1 MTEAEP
7 VACELPPG
15 ESRPSVARCVHCAQ
29 PLVSDAFAPY
39 CCRGCRAVHAILN
52 KAGLTRYYELRRG
65 PGLPPTDLDSRHI
78 DHKWLEL
85 LEAERS
91 EQSGVTRVELD
102 IQGIHCAACVWL
114 IEELFRRQG
123 GASAGTMSINPAL
136 GRIELRISPDFALTE
151 WVDSVEGLG
160 YLLGPARGGGARPS
174 DDLLLR
180 VGICTAL
187 AMNVMLFG
195 AAIYLGLREGPVYEI
210 LNDLSYAAGVLA
222 VLVGGSVFIGSA
234 LRAVRRRV
242 LHLDV
247 PIALGITLAF
257 AGSTWSF
264 FFASGEAAY
273 IDTLTV
279 FVALMLVGR
288 WLQQRMLERNR
299 AQLLADDG
307 TESLLTREVK
317 DGVVRIVH
325 CIGIQEGDRLL
336 IAPGD
341 LVPVELRVLDESV
354 RCSLDWIDGESRPRR
369 FGAGDAV
376 PAGAFNVGERAFSG
390 VALTSF
396 ASSSLVGLLGSDPAS
411 KGDGPLSTQWWAR
424 LSRYYVIG
432 VITLATVAISYW
444 WFRSGE
450 PLRAI
455 EVGTA
460 VLVVTCPCAF
470 GIAAPLAYELV
481 LTQLRRAGIFVR
493 VGDFLDRVRAMTRIV
508 FDKTGTLTTGT
519 LEVVNPSVLE
529 GLSGDEISVL
539 YNMAARSAHPKS
551 VAVRRALEGQPAARF
566 MELDTEEHLGRGIST
581 LRVDIAYKLGAPDW
595 AADASSAAEGD
606 GDVVFSANGRALASL
621 RTDEQLRPG
630 AQDEIDK
637 LEQAGYALAILSG
650 DAQARVTSLG
660 ESLGMPPEDCIGDK
674 SPEQKAA
681 YVREHEAART
691 LLVGDGL
698 NDQVAMREAACSG
711 TPAVNRPFMASRC
724 DFYFV
729 SPGLHPVAQVLRA
742 SDSLAHVVRRILAFA
757 IAYNLVAVSLAMA
770 GFMKPWVAAVL
781 MPLSSLI
788 TLAYTVMMLSS
799 KRLPWRS

>member
-1 MTEAEP
+1 
-7 VACELPPG
+7 
-15 ESRPSVARCVHCAQ
+15 
-29 PLVSDAFAPY
+29 
-39 CCRGCRAVHAILN
+39 
-52 KAGLTRYYELRRG
+52 
-65 PGLPPTDLDSRHI
+65 LPPTDLDSRHI

-85 LEAERS
+85 IEAERA
-91 EQSGVTRVELD
+91 EASGVTRIELD

-136 GRIELRISPDFALTE
+136 GRIELRVSPDFALTE

-160 YLLGPARGGGARPS
+160 YLLGPAREGGARPS

-180 VGICTAL
+180 VGICAAL
-187 AMNVMLFG
+187 AMNVMLFA

-247 PIALGITLAF
+247 PIALGIVLAF

-264 FFASGEAAY
+264 FFASGEAVY

-341 LVPVELRVLDESV
+341 LVPVELRVIGQSV

-369 FGAGDAV
+369 FEEGASI

-390 VALTSF
+390 IAMSNF

-411 KGDGPLSTQWWAR
+411 TGDGPLSTQWWAR

-432 VITLATVAISYW
+432 VISLATAAISFW
-444 WFRSGE
+444 WLRSGE
-450 PLRAI
+450 PLRAV

-493 VGDFLDRVRAMTRIV
+493 VGDFLDRARTMSRIV

-519 LEVVNPSVLE
+519 LEVINPDALE
-529 GLSGDEISVL
+529 TLSDAEVAAL
-539 YNMAARSAHPKS
+539 YNMVARSAHPKS
-551 VAVRRALEGQPAARF
+551 VAVRRALEGHPAARF
-566 MELDTEEHLGRGIST
+566 GELPTEEQMGRGISA
-581 LRVDIAYKLGAPDW
+581 LRADIAYKLGAPAW
-595 AADASSAAEGD
+595 ATDSDVGES
-606 GDVVFSANGRALASL
+606 DVVFSANGRALAAL

-630 AQDEIDK
+630 AQTEIDK
-637 LEQAGYALAILSG
+637 LEEAGYELAILSG
-650 DAQARVTSLG
+650 DAQARVSTLG
-660 ESLGMPPEDCIGDK
+660 ESLGMPPENCIGDK

-681 YVREHEAART
+681 YVRRHEPART

-742 SDSLAHVVRRILAFA
+742 SDSLAQVVRRILAFA
-757 IAYNLVAVSLAMA
+757 IAYNLVAVSIAMA

-788 TLAYTVMMLSS
+788 TLAYTVMMLSG
-799 KRLPWRS
+799 KRLRWRS

>member
-1 MTEAEP
+1 MNTPEP
-7 VACELPPG
+7 AACEVSPERAL
-15 ESRPSVARCVHCAQ
+15 SSVQRCVHCAQ
-29 PLVSDAFAPY
+29 PMLDDAFAPY
-39 CCRGCRAVHAILN
+39 CCRGCRAVHGILT
-52 KAGLTRYYELRRG
+52 KAGLTRYYDLRRG
-65 PGLPPTDLDSRHI
+65 PGLPPADLDSRRI

-85 LEAERS
+85 VEGERAK
-91 EQSGVTRVELD
+91 EPGVARVELD

-114 IEELFRRQG
+114 IEELFRRHG
-123 GASAGTMSINPAL
+123 GAQSGLMSINPAL
-136 GRIELRISPDFALTE
+136 GRVELRVSPEFPLSD

-160 YLLGPARGGGARPS
+160 YLLGPARSSGVRAS

-180 VGICTAL
+180 VGICAAL
-187 AMNVMLFG
+187 AANVMLFG
-195 AAIYLGLREGPVYEI
+195 AAMYLGLREGPVYEL
-210 LNDLSYAAGVLA
+210 LNQLSYAAGVLA

-234 LRAVRRRV
+234 FRAIRRRV

-247 PIALGITLAF
+247 PIALGIVLAF
-257 AGSTWSF
+257 AGSTYSF
-264 FFASGEAAY
+264 FFASGHAAY

-317 DGVVRIVH
+317 DDVVRIVH
-325 CIGIQEGDRLL
+325 CIGVQEGDRLL

-341 LVPVELRVLDESV
+341 LVPVDLRVLDSAAS
-354 RCSLDWIDGESRPRR
+354 CSLDWIDGESRPRR
-369 FGAGDAV
+369 FDGGQTV

-390 VALTSF
+390 IAMTNF
-396 ASSSLVGLLGSDPAS
+396 AASSLVGLLGTDPAS
-411 KGDGPLSTQWWAR
+411 KGDGPLATRWWSQ
-424 LSRYYVIG
+424 LSRLYVIG
-432 VITLATVAISYW
+432 VVTLASVGIGYW
-444 WFRSGE
+444 WWRTGE
-450 PLRAI
+450 PLFAI

-481 LTQLRRAGIFVR
+481 LTQLRRGGVFVR

-508 FDKTGTLTTGT
+508 FDKTGTLTTGM
-519 LEVVNPSVLE
+519 LEVIDPAALAS
-529 GLSGDEISVL
+529 LSTDEITLL

-566 MELDTEEHLGRGIST
+566 IELEVEEQTGYGMNAEVDGRK
-581 LRVDIAYKLGAPDW
+581 LRLGAPAW
-595 AADASSAAEGD
+595 AGASDSSE
-606 GDVVFSANGRALASL
+606 GDVVFSIDGRTLATI

-630 AQDEIDK
+630 ARDEIER
-637 LEQAGYALAILSG
+637 LEGQGYELAILSG
-650 DAQARVTSLG
+650 DAPSRVVDLG
-660 ESLGMPPEDCIGDK
+660 ASLGMPESLCIGGQT
-674 SPEQKAA
+674 PEQKAA
-681 YVREHEAART
+681 YVRAHDPART

-742 SDSLAHVVRRILAFA
+742 SDGLAHVVRRILAFA
-757 IAYNLVAVSLAMA
+757 ITYNFVAVSLAMA
-770 GFMKPWVAAVL
+770 GLMRPWVAAVL

-788 TLAYTVMMLSS
+788 TLAYTVVMLSS

>member
-1 MTEAEP
+1 
-7 VACELPPG
+7 
-15 ESRPSVARCVHCAQ
+15 
-29 PLVSDAFAPY
+29 
-39 CCRGCRAVHAILN
+39 VHAILS
-52 KAGLTRYYELRRG
+52 KAGLTRYYDLRRG
-65 PGLPPTDLDSRHI
+65 PGLPPVDLDSRHV

-85 LEAERS
+85 IEEERAQERGLS
-91 EQSGVTRVELD
+91 RIELD

-114 IEELFRRQG
+114 IEELFRREG
-123 GASAGTMSINPAL
+123 GARAGLMSINPAL
-136 GRIELRISPDFALTE
+136 GRIELRIPPEFPLSD

-160 YLLGPARGGGARPS
+160 YLLGPARSAGARPS

-180 VGICTAL
+180 VGICAAL
-187 AMNVMLFG
+187 AMNVMLFA
-195 AAIYLGLREGPVYEI
+195 AAIYLGLREGPIYEV

-234 LRAVRRRV
+234 ARAVRRRV

-247 PIALGITLAF
+247 PIALGIILAF

-325 CIGIQEGDRLL
+325 CIGIGEGDRLL

-341 LVPVELRVLDESV
+341 LVPVELRVLDDAV

-369 FGAGDAV
+369 FEAGDTV
-376 PAGAFNVGERAFSG
+376 PAGAFNVGDKAFSG
-390 VALTSF
+390 VAVTDF
-396 ASSSLVGLLGSDPAS
+396 AASSLVGLLGTDPANE
-411 KGDGPLSTQWWAR
+411 GDGPLATQWWSR
-424 LSRYYVIG
+424 LSRFYVVG
-432 VITLATVAISYW
+432 VITLASAAVSYW
-444 WFRSGE
+444 WWRSGE

-481 LTQLRRAGIFVR
+481 LTQLRRRGIFVR
-493 VGDFLDRVRAMTRIV
+493 VGDFLDRVRAMSRIV
-508 FDKTGTLTTGT
+508 FDKTGTLTTGI
-519 LEVVNPSVLE
+519 LEVVDSAPLRR
-529 GLSGDEISVL
+529 LSDAEISVL

-551 VAVRRALEGQPAARF
+551 VAIRRALEGHRAARF
-566 MELDTEEHLGRGIST
+566 VEIPAEEHIGRGISASQGNI
-581 LRVDIAYKLGAPDW
+581 VYKLGAPEW
-595 AADASSAAEGD
+595 AGDAATGS
-606 GDVVFSANGRALASL
+606 GDVVFSANGQALASVC
-621 RTDEQLRPG
+621 TDEQLRPG
-630 AQDEIDK
+630 AGDEVEK
-637 LEQAGYALAILSG
+637 LERRGYELAILSG
-650 DAQARVTSLG
+650 DAQERVTALG
-660 ESLGMPPEDCIGDK
+660 ASLGMPARACIGGK
-674 SPEQKAA
+674 TPEQKAT
-681 YVREHEAART
+681 YVRSHEPART

-711 TPAVNRPFMASRC
+711 TPAVDRPFMASRC

-742 SDSLAHVVRRILAFA
+742 SHSLAHVVRRILAFA

-781 MPLSSLI
+781 MPLSSLV
-788 TLAYTVMMLSS
+788 TLAYTVMMLSG
-799 KRLPWRS
+799 KRLRWRS

>member
-1 MTEAEP
+1 M
-7 VACELPPG
+7 
-15 ESRPSVARCVHCAQ
+15 
-29 PLVSDAFAPY
+29 
-39 CCRGCRAVHAILN
+39 HAILS

-65 PGLPPTDLDSRHI
+65 PGLPPVDLESRHI

-85 LEAERS
+85 IDEKRTQERGLS
-91 EQSGVTRVELD
+91 RIELD

-123 GASAGTMSINPAL
+123 GARAGLMSVNPAL
-136 GRIELRISPDFALTE
+136 GRIELRIPPEFPLSD

-160 YLLGPARGGGARPS
+160 YLLGPARSAGARPS

-180 VGICTAL
+180 VGICAAL
-187 AMNVMLFG
+187 AMNVMLFA
-195 AAIYLGLREGPVYEI
+195 AAIYLGLREGPIYEI

-234 LRAVRRRV
+234 ARAVRRRV

-247 PIALGITLAF
+247 PIALGIILAF

-264 FFASGEAAY
+264 FFASGEAVY

-325 CIGIQEGDRLL
+325 CIGIAHGDHLL

-341 LVPVELRVLDESV
+341 LVPVELQVLGDTV

-369 FGAGDAV
+369 FEAGETV
-376 PAGAFNVGERAFSG
+376 PAGAFNVGDKAFSG
-390 VALTSF
+390 VAVTDF
-396 ASSSLVGLLGSDPAS
+396 AASSLVGLLGKDPAS
-411 KGDGPLSTQWWAR
+411 KGDGPLATPWWSR
-424 LSRYYVIG
+424 LSRFYVVG
-432 VITLATVAISYW
+432 VVTLASAAVSYW
-444 WFRSGE
+444 WWRSGE

-481 LTQLRRAGIFVR
+481 LTQLRRRGIFVR
-493 VGDFLDRVRAMTRIV
+493 VGDFLDRVRAMSRIV
-508 FDKTGTLTTGT
+508 FDKTGTLTTGI
-519 LEVVNPSVLE
+519 LEVVDSAPLRR
-529 GLSGDEISVL
+529 LSEAEISVL

-551 VAVRRALEGQPAARF
+551 VAIRRALEGHRAARF
-566 MELDTEEHLGRGIST
+566 VEIQTEEHTGRGVSASQGGI
-581 LRVDIAYKLGAPDW
+581 LYKLGAPEW
-595 AADASSAAEGD
+595 AGNSSTSAD
-606 GDVVFSANGRALASL
+606 DVVFSANGLALASL
-621 RTDEQLRPG
+621 CTDEQLRPG
-630 AQDEIDK
+630 ARDEVEK
-637 LEQAGYALAILSG
+637 LERRGYELAILSG
-650 DAQARVTSLG
+650 DAQERVTALG
-660 ESLGMPPEDCIGDK
+660 ASLGMPADACIGGK
-674 SPEQKAA
+674 SPEQKAD
-681 YVREHEAART
+681 YVRSHEPART

-698 NDQVAMREAACSG
+698 NDRVAMTEAACSG
-711 TPAVNRPFMASRC
+711 TPAVDRPFMASRC

-742 SDSLAHVVRRILAFA
+742 SHSLAHVVRRILAFA

-781 MPLSSLI
+781 MPLSSLV
-788 TLAYTVMMLSS
+788 TLGYTVMMLSG
-799 KRLPWRS
+799 KRLRWRS

>member
-1 MTEAEP
+1 LLDDT
-7 VACELPPG
+7 
-15 ESRPSVARCVHCAQ
+15 
-29 PLVSDAFAPY
+29 FAPY
-39 CCRGCRAVHAILN
+39 CCRGCRAVHGILT
-52 KAGLTRYYELRRG
+52 KAGLNRYYDLRRG
-65 PGLPPTDLDSRHI
+65 PGLPPADLESRRI

-85 LEAERS
+85 IEEDRVRES
-91 EQSGVTRVELD
+91 SVTRVELD

-114 IEELFRRQG
+114 IEELFRRHG
-123 GASAGTMSINPAL
+123 GAQTGVMSINPAL
-136 GRIELRISPDFALTE
+136 GRVELRISQAFPLSD
-151 WVDSVEGLG
+151 WVDSVEALG
-160 YLLGPARGGGARPS
+160 YLLGPARSAGIRPS

-180 VGICTAL
+180 VGICGAL
-187 AMNVMLFG
+187 AGNVMLFA
-195 AAIYLGLREGPVYEI
+195 AAIYLGLREGPIYEL
-210 LNDLSYAAGVLA
+210 LNQLIYAAGVLA

-234 LRAVRRRV
+234 LRAIRRRV

-247 PIALGITLAF
+247 PIALGIVLAF
-257 AGSTWSF
+257 AGSTYSF
-264 FFASGEAAY
+264 FFASGHAAY

-279 FVALMLVGR
+279 FVALMLTGR

-317 DGVVRIVH
+317 EGVVRIVH
-325 CIGIQEGDRLL
+325 CIGIQKGDRLL

-341 LVPVELRVLDESV
+341 LVPVELRVLGHAAS
-354 RCSLDWIDGESRPRR
+354 CSLDWIDGESRPRR
-369 FGAGDAV
+369 FGSGETV

-390 VALTSF
+390 IATSDF
-396 ASSSLVGLLGSDPAS
+396 AASSLVGLLGRDPAS
-411 KGDGPLSTQWWAR
+411 ESDGPLSTRWWSQ

-432 VITLATVAISYW
+432 VITLAATEIGYW
-444 WFRSGE
+444 WWRTAE
-450 PLRAI
+450 PLFAI

-508 FDKTGTLTTGT
+508 FDKTGTLTTGM
-519 LEVVNPSVLE
+519 LEVVNPAELQA
-529 GLSGDEISVL
+529 LSEREMTLL

-551 VAVRRALEGQPAARF
+551 VAVRRALEGHQAARF
-566 MELDTEEHLGRGIST
+566 AELEVEERTGYGVSVEERGR
-581 LRVDIAYKLGAPDW
+581 RYRLGAPGW
-595 AADASSAAEGD
+595 AAPEWARD
-606 GDVVFSANGRALASL
+606 GDVVFSVDGEVLCGL

-630 AQDEIDK
+630 ARGEIEGLQRD
-637 LEQAGYALAILSG
+637 GYELAILSG
-650 DAQARVTSLG
+650 DAPPRVAALG
-660 ESLGMPPEDCIGDK
+660 ASLGMPEDVCIGAQT
-674 SPEQKAA
+674 PEQKAK
-681 YVREHEAART
+681 YVREHDPART

-724 DFYFV
+724 DFYFI

-742 SDSLAHVVRRILAFA
+742 SDALAQVVRRILTFA

-770 GFMKPWVAAVL
+770 GFMRPWVAAVL
-781 MPLSSLI
+781 MPLSSII
-788 TLAYTVMMLSS
+788 TLAYTVMMLSR
-799 KRLPWRS
+799 KGLPWRS

>member
-1 MTEAEP
+1 MT
-7 VACELPPG
+7 L
-15 ESRPSVARCVHCAQ
+15 
-29 PLVSDAFAPY
+29 
-39 CCRGCRAVHAILN
+39 
-52 KAGLTRYYELRRG
+52 
-65 PGLPPTDLDSRHI
+65 
-78 DHKWLEL
+78 
-85 LEAERS
+85 
-91 EQSGVTRVELD
+91 
-102 IQGIHCAACVWL
+102 
-114 IEELFRRQG
+114 
-123 GASAGTMSINPAL
+123 NPAL
-136 GRIELRISPDFALTE
+136 GRVELRISNAFPLVE
-151 WVDSVEGLG
+151 WVDSVEALG
-160 YLLGPARGGGARPS
+160 YLLGPARSRGNRAS

-180 VGICTAL
+180 VGICAAL

-195 AAIYLGLREGPVYEI
+195 AAIYLGLRSGPVYEL

-222 VLVGGSVFIGSA
+222 MLVGGSVFIGSA
-234 LRAVRRRV
+234 WRAIRQRV

-247 PIALGITLAF
+247 PIALGIVLAF

-273 IDTLTV
+273 VDTLTV

-307 TESLLTREVK
+307 TQSLLTREVH

-325 CIGIQEGDRLL
+325 CIGIREGDRLL

-341 LVPVELRVLDESV
+341 LVPVDLEVEDDSVL
-354 RCSLDWIDGESRPRR
+354 CSLDWIDGESRPREFLR
-369 FGAGDAV
+369 GEIV
-376 PAGAFNVGERAFSG
+376 PAGAFNTGNGAFTGCAS
-390 VALTSF
+390 TSF
-396 ASSSLVGLLGSDPAS
+396 ASSSLVGLLGQDPTS
-411 KGDGPLSTQWWAR
+411 EVDGPLATQWWSR

-432 VITLATVAISYW
+432 VVTLASVGIASW
-444 WFRSGE
+444 WLFGGD

-481 LTQLRRAGIFVR
+481 LTQLRRAGVFVR

-508 FDKTGTLTTGT
+508 FDKTGTLTTGM
-519 LEVVNPSVLE
+519 LEVRDTRPLDP
-529 GLSGDEISVL
+529 LSDEHVTVL
-539 YNMAARSAHPKS
+539 YNMSVRSAHPKS
-551 VAVRRALEGQPAARF
+551 VAVRRALEGRPASRF
-566 MELDTEEHLGRGIST
+566 VELDVQEQTGLGVSAQRGDVEY
-581 LRVDIAYKLGAPDW
+581 RLGGPGW
-595 AADASSAAEGD
+595 AAKPSQID
-606 GDVVFSANGRALASL
+606 GDLVFSANATVLAAI

-630 AQDEIDK
+630 AHDEIDK
-637 LEQAGYALAILSG
+637 LERDGYELAILSG
-650 DAQARVTSLG
+650 DAQNRVTELGASLG
-660 ESLGMPPEDCIGDK
+660 LPEAACIG
-674 SPEQKAA
+674 SHTPEQKAEYIRA
-681 YVREHEAART
+681 HEPAQT

-742 SDSLAHVVRRILAFA
+742 SDALAHVVRRILAFA
-757 IAYNLVAVSLAMA
+757 IAYNLVAVSLALA
-770 GFMKPWVAAVL
+770 GWMKPWVAAVL

-788 TLAYTVMMLSS
+788 TLAYTVMMLS
-799 KRLPWRS
+799 RERGPWRS

>member
-1 MTEAEP
+1 MTSAQP
-7 VACELPPG
+7 LVCETTPEQRLPTG
-15 ESRPSVARCVHCAQ
+15 SRCVHCAQ
-29 PLVSDAFAPY
+29 PLLDDAFAPY
-39 CCRGCRAVHAILN
+39 CCRGCRAVHAILS
-52 KAGLTRYYELRRG
+52 KAGLTRYYDLRRG
-65 PGLPPTDLDSRHI
+65 PGLPPVDLDSRHI

-85 LEAERS
+85 VEDARAEERGLS
-91 EQSGVTRVELD
+91 RIELD

-114 IEELFRRQG
+114 IEELFRRHGGTQQG
-123 GASAGTMSINPAL
+123 VMSMNPAL
-136 GRIELRISPDFALTE
+136 GRIELRISPEFPLSD
-151 WVDSVEGLG
+151 WVDAVEGLG
-160 YLLGPARGGGARPS
+160 YMLGPARSGGARRS

-180 VGICTAL
+180 VGICAAL
-187 AMNVMLFG
+187 AMNVMLFA
-195 AAIYLGLREGPVYEI
+195 AAIYLGLREGPVYEL

-234 LRAVRRRV
+234 FRAVRRRV

-247 PIALGITLAF
+247 PIALGIILAF

-264 FFASGEAAY
+264 FFASGEAVY

-307 TESLLTREVK
+307 TESLLTREIK

-341 LVPVELRVLDESV
+341 LVPVELRVAEAVS
-354 RCSLDWIDGESRPRR
+354 CSLDWIDGESRPRR
-369 FGAGDAV
+369 FDAGDTV
-376 PAGAFNVGERAFSG
+376 PAGAFNVGDSAFSG
-390 VALTSF
+390 TATTSF
-396 ASSSLVGLLGSDPAS
+396 AASSLVGLLGSDPAS
-411 KGDGPLSTQWWAR
+411 KGDGPLATQWWSR
-424 LSRYYVIG
+424 LSRFYVVA
-432 VITLATVAISYW
+432 VITLASVAVGYW
-444 WFRSGE
+444 WWRSGE

-519 LEVVNPSVLE
+519 LEVVDPAPLQR
-529 GLSGDEISVL
+529 LSDPQIFIL
-539 YNMAARSAHPKS
+539 YNMVARSAHPKS
-551 VAVRRALEGQPAARF
+551 VAVRRALEGHPAARF
-566 MELDTEEHLGRGIST
+566 SEIDAEEHTGYGISA
-581 LRVDIAYKLGAPDW
+581 LRAEINYRLGAPGW
-595 AADASSAAEGD
+595 AAGSAQGR
-606 GDVVFSANGRALASL
+606 GDVVFAADGRVLASVT
-621 RTDEQLRPG
+621 TDEQLRPG
-630 AQDEIDK
+630 ARDEIDK
-637 LEQAGYALAILSG
+637 LERHGYELAILSG
-650 DAQARVTSLG
+650 DAQERVTTLG
-660 ESLGMPPEDCIGDK
+660 ASLGMPADACIGGK

-681 YVREHEAART
+681 YLRAHEPART

-742 SDSLAHVVRRILAFA
+742 SNSLAQVVRRILAFA

-770 GFMKPWVAAVL
+770 GLMKPWVAAVL

-788 TLAYTVMMLSS
+788 TLAYTVMMLSR
-799 KRLPWRS
+799 KRLPWKS